1 MKMLRS
7 VNVLVGRVFL
17 LVTVCNAPHQL
28 PLSISDHLR
37 RPYQRY
43 LTTSVERVQALSTS
57 TEGGRT
63 ERGRLGK
70 EEKNVVPASEYNDT
84 GGEVLSKVVR
94 ECTV

>member
-43 LTTSVERVQALSTS
+43 LTTSVERVQTLGTS

-70 EEKNVVPASEYNDT
+70 EEKNMPSKVNDT